1 MFIYSYVMINIRLL
15 ILLLVIDIEYESVMS
30 DGIFFKNM
38 FYIIIKSDFLQIND
52 LINFLMLIEICVFLV
67 EIMFIDIIDLKSI
80 LKDVLLLLFMKIKSL
95 DDFLLVQIIS
105 SLIQIISIEFVIFDF
120 KLLFFINKEIVVLS
134 NYFEN
139 FDNL

>member
-52 LINFLMLIEICVFLV
+52 LINFLMLLEICVFLV

-105 SLIQIISIEFVIFDF
+105 SLIQIISIEFVLVDF

>member
-1 MFIYSYVMINIRLL
+1 
-15 ILLLVIDIEYESVMS
+15 
-30 DGIFFKNM
+30 
-38 FYIIIKSDFLQIND
+38 
-52 LINFLMLIEICVFLV
+52 
-67 EIMFIDIIDLKSI
+67 MFIDIIDLKSI

-105 SLIQIISIEFVIFDF
+105 SLIQIISIEFVLVDF

>member
-1 MFIYSYVMINIRLL
+1 MINIRLL

-52 LINFLMLIEICVFLV
+52 LINFLMLLEICVFLV

-95 DDFLLVQIIS
+95 DDFLLVQSIS
-105 SLIQIISIEFVIFDF
+105 SLIQIISIEFVLVDF

>member
-1 MFIYSYVMINIRLL
+1 MINIRLL

-52 LINFLMLIEICVFLV
+52 LINFLMLLEICVFLV

-105 SLIQIISIEFVIFDF
+105 SLIQIISIEFVLVDF
-120 KLLFFINKEIVVLS
+120 KLLFFMNKEIVVLS